1 MDKNITF
8 NNGNGNGNSQK
19 RAVPFLGSV
28 LVSLGK
34 VTSDQVLEALDIQRQ
49 TGERL
54 GEILVKLGY
63 CTEEDIAKALSVR
76 SGYRVVSLNEVGVDI
91 AAASLIPP
99 EKAKKH
105 KILPIKR
112 ENNILYVAMQN
123 PNDIIAIDDLQLLTG
138 YTIKPVI
145 VSDTELTAAINNY
158 VNTAYNVTIAAEEEE
173 VHEEEEAGADDDKP
187 AVNFVNQMIESAVRA
202 GASDIHIEPQEK
214 YLRIR
219 FRIDGV
225 LHEVMQAPSKMQA
238 SIISRVKVI
247 GNMDIAER
255 RIPQDGRATVKV
267 EQQIIDMRIASL
279 PSVYG
284 ERITIRM
291 LPRNTRAITVHE
303 LGFTPENERRI
314 IEASEKPYGFVL
326 VTGPTGSG
334 KSTTLYALLSR
345 LNRIEKNII
354 TLEDPV
360 ERRFAGINQI
370 QLNNRAGMTFAS
382 GLRAIL
388 RSDPNIVMVGEIRD
402 LETAK
407 IAVEAALTGH
417 LVFSTLHT
425 NDAASTV
432 TRLAEMGIEPFLI
445 ASSVICVVAQRL
457 VRVLCPSCKKPVTYR
472 KRELQRLIPDF
483 PFDSGTGDD
492 DPVTI
497 YQAGRCIS
505 CNNTGYRGR
514 RGVFEIMKI
523 SPRIRDMILTGRH
536 APEIKEVAIEEGMS
550 TLRSDGL
557 VKVKAGIT
565 SYEELLRVIV

>member
-388 RSDPNIVMVGEIRD
+388 RSDPDIVMVGEIRD

-497 YQAGRCIS
+497 YHAGRCIS

-550 TLRSDGL
+550 TLRYDGL
-557 VKVKAGIT
+557 LKVKAGIT
-565 SYEELLRVIV
+565 SYEEMLRVIV

>member
-1 MDKNITF
+1 M
-8 NNGNGNGNSQK
+8 
-19 RAVPFLGSV
+19 PFLGSV
-28 LVSLGK
+28 LISLGK
-34 VTSDQVLEALDIQRQ
+34 VTREQVVEALEIQKQ
-49 TGERL
+49 TREKL

-63 CTEEDIAKALSVR
+63 CTEDDVTTALSIR
-76 SGYRVVSLNEVGVDI
+76 SGHRAVSLNEIGVDI
-91 AAASLIPP
+91 TAASLITP

-105 KILPIKR
+105 RILPIKR

-123 PNDIIAIDDLQLLTG
+123 PDDIIAIDDLQLLTG

-145 VSDTELTAAINNY
+145 VSDSELSAAINNY
-158 VNTAYNVTIAAEEEE
+158 VNTARNVTVAEEEE
-173 VHEEEEAGADDDKP
+173 EEHQEEQGPDDDKP
-187 AVNFVNQMIESAVRA
+187 AVNFVNQMIESAVRTN
-202 GASDIHIEPQEK
+202 ASDIHIEPQERH
-214 YLRIR
+214 LRIR

-225 LHEVMQAPSKMQA
+225 LHEVMQAPAKMQA

-255 RIPQDGRATVKV
+255 RIPQDGRATVKIENQV
-267 EQQIIDMRIASL
+267 IDMRIASL
-279 PSVYG
+279 PGVYG
-284 ERITIRM
+284 EKVTIRM
-291 LPRNTRAITVHE
+291 LPRNTRAITVNE
-303 LGFTPENERRI
+303 LGFTAENEQII
-314 IEASEKPYGFVL
+314 IESSDMPYGFIL

-345 LNRIEKNII
+345 LNRVDKNII

-382 GLRAIL
+382 GLRSIL
-388 RSDPNIVMVGEIRD
+388 RSDPDVVMVGEIRD

-432 TRLAEMGIEPFLI
+432 TRLAEMGVEPFLI

-457 VRVLCPSCKKPVTYR
+457 VRVLCPTCKKPVTYK
-472 KRELQRLIPDF
+472 KRELQRIIPDF
-483 PFDSGTGDD
+483 PFNSGTGDD
-492 DPVTI
+492 DNVTI

-514 RGVFEIMKI
+514 RGVYEIMKV
-523 SPRIRDMILTGRH
+523 SPRIRDMILSGRH
-536 APEIKEVAIEEGMS
+536 APEIKDVAVEEGMS
-550 TLRSDGL
+550 TLRADGL
-557 VKVKAGIT
+557 LKVKAGIT
-565 SYEELLRVIV
+565 SYEEMLRVIV

>member
-1 MDKNITF
+1 M
-8 NNGNGNGNSQK
+8 
-19 RAVPFLGSV
+19 GSV

-388 RSDPNIVMVGEIRD
+388 RSDPDIVMVGEIRD

-497 YQAGRCIS
+497 YHAGRCIS

-550 TLRSDGL
+550 TLRYDGL
-557 VKVKAGIT
+557 LKVKAGIT
-565 SYEELLRVIV
+565 SYEEMLRVIV

>member
-1 MDKNITF
+1 M
-8 NNGNGNGNSQK
+8 
-19 RAVPFLGSV
+19 PFLGSV
-28 LVSLGK
+28 LISLGK
-34 VTSDQVLEALDIQRQ
+34 VTREQVVEALEIQKQ
-49 TGERL
+49 TREKL

-63 CTEEDIAKALSVR
+63 CTEDDVTTALSIR
-76 SGYRVVSLNEVGVDI
+76 SGHRAVSLNEIGVDI
-91 AAASLIPP
+91 TAASLITP

-105 KILPIKR
+105 RILPIKR

-123 PNDIIAIDDLQLLTG
+123 PDDIIAIDDLQLLTG

-145 VSDTELTAAINNY
+145 VSDSELSAAINNY
-158 VNTAYNVTIAAEEEE
+158 VNTARNVTVAEEEE
-173 VHEEEEAGADDDKP
+173 EEHQEEQGPDDDKP
-187 AVNFVNQMIESAVRA
+187 AVNFVNQMIESAVRTN
-202 GASDIHIEPQEK
+202 ASDIHIEPQERH
-214 YLRIR
+214 LRIR

-225 LHEVMQAPSKMQA
+225 LHEVMQAPAKMQA

-255 RIPQDGRATVKV
+255 RIPQDGRATVKIENQV
-267 EQQIIDMRIASL
+267 IDMRIASL
-279 PSVYG
+279 PGVYG
-284 ERITIRM
+284 EKVTIRM
-291 LPRNTRAITVHE
+291 LPRNTRAITVNE
-303 LGFTPENERRI
+303 LGFTAENEQII
-314 IEASEKPYGFVL
+314 IESSDMPYGFIL

-345 LNRIEKNII
+345 LNRVDKNII

-382 GLRAIL
+382 GLRSIL
-388 RSDPNIVMVGEIRD
+388 RSDPDVVMVGEIRD

-432 TRLAEMGIEPFLI
+432 TRLAEMGVEPFLI

-457 VRVLCPSCKKPVTYR
+457 VRVLCPSCKKPVTYK
-472 KRELQRLIPDF
+472 KRELQRIIPDF
-483 PFDSGTGDD
+483 PFNSGTGDD
-492 DPVTI
+492 DNVTI
-497 YQAGRCIS
+497 FQAGRCIS

-514 RGVFEIMKI
+514 RGVYEIMKV
-523 SPRIRDMILTGRH
+523 SPRIRDMILSGRH
-536 APEIKEVAIEEGMS
+536 APEIKDVAVEEGMS
-550 TLRSDGL
+550 TLRADGL
-557 VKVKAGIT
+557 LKVKAGIT
-565 SYEELLRVIV
+565 SYEEMLRVIV